1 MRNFLILKLNL
12 CMTCT
17 IILLSA
23 HSPIAAKTHLP
34 MTNTRTS
41 VEKCEPTPTDYLGP
55 FYEADAPVRS
65 SVGKGYNLA
74 GAVMSTIG
82 CSPIANARIEFWLTN
97 PAGSYDDDHR
107 ATIFSD
113 GTGEYS
119 FESNIPPDYSGRPPH
134 IHIRISAEGFKTL
147 ATQHYPNDGQ
157 TTGIF
162 DIILIPIE

>member
-1 MRNFLILKLNL
+1 MRNLLILKLNL
-12 CMTCT
+12 YMTCT

-23 HSPIAAKTHLP
+23 HSPIVAKTHPP
-34 MTNTRTS
+34 MISTQIS
-41 VEKCEPTPTDYLGP
+41 VKKCEPTPADYLGP
-55 FYEADAPVRS
+55 YYEADAPVRS
-65 SVGKGYNLA
+65 SVGKGYNLK
-74 GAVMSTIG
+74 GVIISSTD
-82 CSPIANARIEFWLTN
+82 CSRIANARIEFWLTN

-119 FESNIPPDYSGRPPH
+119 FESNIPPGYSGRPPH

-147 ATQHYPNDGQ
+147 ATQHYPARGQ
-157 TTGIF
+157 ITGKF